1 MANTRNLNTTVKTY
15 NSYNVIISIDGETV
29 TGVADDS
36 FVSIEPK
43 SDGIVSRTGC
53 DGEVARA
60 IDPNHQYQLRLVLLQ
75 TSVWNNI
82 LQNYYNRDRMN
93 GNGMFQLQVKDLAG
107 NLKFFAKNAWIQRQ
121 PAIVRGKDTNNLE
134 WPIETGA
141 ITDSDITL
149 G

>member
-1 MANTRNLNTTVKTY
+1 MAGRTLNTTVKTY
-15 NSYNVIISIDGETV
+15 NSYNVVITINGAIV

-75 TSVWNNI
+75 TSEWNAKM
-82 LQNYYNRDRMN
+82 QNFYNRDRMN
-93 GNGMFQLQVKDLAG
+93 GDGMFSIQVKDLAG
-107 NLKFFAKNAWIQRQ
+107 NLMFFAKNAWVQRQ
-121 PAIVRGKDTNNLE
+121 PAIVRGKDTNNYE

-141 ITDSDITL
+141 ITDSDIAL
-149 G
+149 